1 MLIPH
6 SSILTSLTY
15 TYDLIESFVYAR
27 HLVTIHNKRNDIIS
41 IPLLLEDNELYCLQ
55 LYLTQSDDYT
65 LYNNERTMISIDLLS
80 YYPNFPWIYVVS
92 RFFICVIKLY
102 VYSLLHLL
110 KLNRYTARSTIL
122 SYDFMSYQIHNCLI
136 NSVIVH
142 RIKPV

>member
-1 MLIPH
+1 MLKYRTGWPCFTNCFWERQLFIWQFWTDTGRLIAILYMLIPH

-65 LYNNERTMISIDLLS
+65 
-80 YYPNFPWIYVVS
+80 
-92 RFFICVIKLY
+92 
-102 VYSLLHLL
+102 
-110 KLNRYTARSTIL
+110 
-122 SYDFMSYQIHNCLI
+122 Q
-136 NSVIVH
+136 
-142 RIKPV
+142 